1 MQNQVASPHLAQSTG
16 LGAQAEG
23 TAEPR
28 TERRRGPG
36 GAGPNASRRAE
47 LQEGGLG
54 TGRAGPGGS
63 SSRHH
68 LSHPPLTLA
77 GGGAWPRGE
86 PVRAL
91 SSRPVFL
98 PRDQAHRVL
107 QRARRANS
115 FLEEMK
121 QGNLER
127 ECREEA
133 CSFEEAREVFE
144 DKEKT
149 VRGREARA
157 GGQ

>member
-1 MQNQVASPHLAQSTG
+1 MQNQVASPHLALSTG

-36 GAGPNASRRAE
+36 GAGPSASRRAE
-47 LQEGGLG
+47 FQEGAGSARG
-54 TGRAGPGGS
+54 GRPGGS

-68 LSHPPLTLA
+68 LTHPPLTLA

-91 SSRPVFL
+91 SSCPVFL

-157 GGQ
+157 RGQ